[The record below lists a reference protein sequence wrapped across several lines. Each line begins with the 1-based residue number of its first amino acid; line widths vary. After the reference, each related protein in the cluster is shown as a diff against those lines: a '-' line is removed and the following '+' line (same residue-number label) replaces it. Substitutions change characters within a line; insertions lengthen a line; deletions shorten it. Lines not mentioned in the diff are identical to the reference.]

1 MTGTLTL
8 KWRTQLRVEVAML
21 RERLTALEADKDD
34 LHRRLDRADEERRQA
49 QERLTALLTDQ
60 RPARRRK
67 WWPWG

>member
-1 MTGTLTL
+1 
-8 KWRTQLRVEVAML
+8 ML
-21 RERLTALEADKDD
+21 RERLAALEADKDD